1 MISFGKQDR
10 EQTHDNNIL
19 GPRQYGCHSE
29 YSNLLYCMRVEII
42 WVKFKQSSSIMTTT
56 ALLQL
61 LSNLLWKRN
70 KVLWFRYLR
79 VIVNDLL
86 FKLQTIDN
94 ISMWY
99 RALNGLEQETY
110 AVERLSSLL
119 QRSLRWRLTRHL
131 NGSSLLGTSREMLKQ
146 AMERR

>member
-1 MISFGKQDR
+1 MISFGKQEL
-10 EQTHDNNIL
+10 EQTHDNSLL
-19 GPRQYGCHSE
+19 GPRQYCCHSV
-29 YSNLLYCMRVEII
+29 YSNVLYCMRVDVI
-42 WVKFKQSSSIMTTT
+42 WVKFNKSSSIMTTT

-61 LSNLLWKRN
+61 LSHLLWKRN

-79 VIVNDLL
+79 EIVNDLL
-86 FKLQTIDN
+86 FKLQTIDK

-99 RALNGLEQETY
+99 RALNGLEQGTY
-110 AVERLSSLL
+110 AVGRLSSLL

-131 NGSSLLGTSREMLKQ
+131 NGTSLLGTSREMLKQ